1 MVKGL
6 NNLEIK
12 REIIKRGI
20 SKVYVKEKVFFN
32 KDKLKTYLEIFK
44 QLKKDRYII
53 AESYES
59 PKWILP
65 CDASNGYFSFTFDI
79 HMYGEIEQAL
89 KMYTLILIKKG
100 KAVGWTKEVFEVLKK
115 VTFETNGFT
124 DISKLEK
131 FLLDE
136 KKAYFIARAIL
147 AFTDFYLIANLKETR
162 NICEGI
168 RAGERKNRDIPPFLD
183 IFIFDEIVNHY
194 FKGTNVEEH
203 LRYKPIQ
210 LWWAITNIIPMRPT
224 DFLRLKSDC
233 NWIDERGIYWLTL
246 SRSKKVKQSVYDI
259 PPVQPIRINK
269 EIYDLINQFKLDLFQ
284 RGITS
289 DYLLP
294 QSFYRYIKPNKKER
308 NVVADR
314 WHLGQFRASLDQFQ
328 RKVIKNLY
336 QEEYMVKI
344 VPIHTR
350 HLAIINLFLQGFNM
364 LSIARMAGHEALN
377 TQTNYYGHAEN
388 FVESYVYTLANSG
401 ITDTLSN
408 NLEDGFIGWRREK
421 VDKGKKY
428 SMGEV
433 EEEFLKVDYGF
444 CEDKN
449 EFPSNCGEDCRP
461 CPFYIFKPNINEY
474 EKAIKWLESYSKDIK
489 NEINVIVQSMIV
501 TSKALSTA
509 IRPDLDESLKAQS
522 RQLQQLMDHKIFI
535 DYKLLEDVS
544 YEG

>member
-1 MVKGL
+1 M
-6 NNLEIK
+6 EIQ
-12 REIIKRGI
+12 REISRRGI

-32 KDKLKTYLEIFK
+32 KDNLEKYIDIF
-44 QLKKDRYII
+44 QELREERHII

-59 PKWILP
+59 SKWILP
-65 CDASNGYFSFTFDI
+65 CDASNGYVSFTFDI
-79 HMYGEIEQAL
+79 HIYREIEQAL
-89 KMYTLILIKKG
+89 KLYTLILIRKG
-100 KAVGWTKEVFEVLKK
+100 KAVSWTKKVFEVLKK

-124 DISKLEK
+124 DFSKLEK

-136 KKAYFIARAIL
+136 KKAYFIARAVL
-147 AFTDFYLIANLKETR
+147 AFTDFYLIDNLKEIR

-168 RAGERKNRDIPPFLD
+168 REVERKNREIPPFLD
-183 IFIFDEIVNHY
+183 IFIFSEIVNDY
-194 FKGTNVEEH
+194 FKGTSIEEH

-224 DFLRLKSDC
+224 DFLKLKSDC
-233 NWIDERGIYWLTL
+233 SWIDERGIYWLTL
-246 SRSKKVKQSVYDI
+246 SRSKKVKQSVYDT
-259 PPVQPIRINK
+259 PPLQNIRINR
-269 EIYDLINQFKLDLFQ
+269 EIYNLINQFKLDLFQ
-284 RGITS
+284 IGITS

-294 QSFYRYIKPNKKER
+294 QSFYQYIKSNKKER

-314 WHLGQFRASLDQFQ
+314 WHLEQFRGSLDQFQ
-328 RKVIKNLY
+328 QKVVKNLY
-336 QEEYMVKI
+336 QEDYMVKI

-364 LSIARMAGHEALN
+364 LSIARMAGHEELN
-377 TQTNYYGHAEN
+377 TQTNYYSHAEN
-388 FVESYVYTLANSG
+388 FVESYVYNLANSG
-401 ITDTLSN
+401 VTDVLSS

-428 SMGEV
+428 SMKEV
-433 EEEFLKVDYGF
+433 EEQFLKVDYGF

-474 EKAIKWLESYSKDIK
+474 TKAIKWLESYSKDIK
-489 NEINVIVQSMIV
+489 NEINVIVQSMIA

-509 IRPDLDESLKAQS
+509 VHPDLDESLKSQS
-522 RQLQQLMDHKIFI
+522 RQLQQLMDRKIFI

-544 YEG
+544 YDG